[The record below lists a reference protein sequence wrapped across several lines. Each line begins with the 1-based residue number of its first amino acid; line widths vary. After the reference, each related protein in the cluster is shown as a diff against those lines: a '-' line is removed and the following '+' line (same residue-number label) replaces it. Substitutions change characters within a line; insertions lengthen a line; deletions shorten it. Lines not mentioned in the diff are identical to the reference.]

1 MKYELT
7 TKTYER
13 TESGKNWKSKPSH
26 VKITTIDQETY
37 NNIFSK
43 ETQKF
48 FRNLGGYERATKSY
62 TTAGYIVTNLVSIS
76 PNRTTKIVRFIKV
89 K

>member
-13 TESGKNWKSKPSH
+13 TESGKNWKSKASK
-26 VKITTIDQETY
+26 VEITTIDQETY

-43 ETQKF
+43 ETQRF
-48 FRNLGGYERATKSY
+48 FRRLGGYEKATKTY
-62 TTAGYIVTNLVSIS
+62 TRAGHIVTSLTSIS
-76 PNRTTKIVRFIKV
+76 PDRTTKIVRTVKV

>member
-13 TESGKNWKSKPSH
+13 TESGKNWKSKASE
-26 VKITTIDQETY
+26 VEITTIDQEKY

-43 ETQKF
+43 ETQRF
-48 FRNLGGYERATKSY
+48 FRSLGGYERATKSY
-62 TTAGYIVTNLVSIS
+62 TRVGYIVTSLVSIS
-76 PNRTTKIVRFIKV
+76 PDRSTKIVRSVKV

>member
-7 TKTYER
+7 TKTYKK
-13 TESGKNWKSKPSH
+13 TESGKSWRTKASE

-43 ETQKF
+43 ETQRF
-48 FRNLGGYERATKSY
+48 FRSLGGYERATKSY
-62 TTAGYIVTNLVSIS
+62 TVAGYIVTSLTSIS
-76 PNRTTKIVRFIKV
+76 PDETTKIVRTVKV

>member
-7 TKTYER
+7 TETYER
-13 TESGKNWKSKPSH
+13 TESGKNWKTKASE
-26 VKITTIDQETY
+26 VEITTIDQETY

-43 ETQKF
+43 ETQRF

-62 TTAGYIVTNLVSIS
+62 TRAGYIVTSLVSIS
-76 PNRTTKIVRFIKV
+76 PDRITKIVRTIIV
-89 K
+89 R

>member
-7 TKTYER
+7 TKTYEK
-13 TESGKNWKSKPSH
+13 TESGKSWKNNPTEIE
-26 VKITTIDQETY
+26 ITTIDQETY

-43 ETQKF
+43 ETQAF
-48 FRNLGGYERATKSY
+48 FRGLGGYERASKSY
-62 TTAGYIVTNLVSIS
+62 TTAGYIVTRLTSIS
-76 PNRTTKIVRFIKV
+76 PDKTSKIVRTVKV

>member
-1 MKYELT
+1 MKYKLT

-13 TESGKNWKSKPSH
+13 TESGKNWKSKASQ
-26 VKITTIDQETY
+26 VEITTIDQETY

-43 ETQKF
+43 ETQAF
-48 FRNLGGYERATKSY
+48 FRNLGGYERATKTY
-62 TTAGYIVTNLVSIS
+62 TTAGYIVTSLTSIS
-76 PNRTTKIVRFIKV
+76 PDRTTKIIRTVKV

>member
-13 TESGKNWKSKPSH
+13 TESGKNWKSNPTETE
-26 VKITTIDQETY
+26 ITTIDQETY

-43 ETQKF
+43 ETQAF
-48 FRNLGGYERATKSY
+48 FRRVGGYERTSKSY
-62 TTAGYIVTNLVSIS
+62 TSAGHIVTSLTSIS
-76 PNRTTKIVRFIKV
+76 PDKTTKIVRTVKV

>member
-13 TESGKNWKSKPSH
+13 TESGKNWKSKASE
-26 VKITTIDQETY
+26 VEITTIDQETY
-37 NNIFSK
+37 DNIFSK
-43 ETQKF
+43 ETQRF
-48 FRNLGGYERATKSY
+48 FRSLGGYERATKTY
-62 TTAGYIVTNLVSIS
+62 TAAGYIVTSLVSIS
-76 PNRTTKIVRFIKV
+76 PDRITKIVRSIIV

>member
-13 TESGKNWKSKPSH
+13 TESSKSWKTKASK
-26 VKITTIDQETY
+26 VETTTIDQETY
-37 NNIFSK
+37 DNIFSK
-43 ETQKF
+43 ETQRF
-48 FRNLGGYERATKSY
+48 FRNLGGYERATKTY
-62 TTAGYIVTNLVSIS
+62 TRVGHIVTSLVSIS
-76 PNRTTKIVRFIKV
+76 PDRTTKIVRTIKV

>member
-13 TESGKNWKSKPSH
+13 TESGKNWKSKASE
-26 VKITTIDQETY
+26 VEITTIDQETY
-37 NNIFSK
+37 DNIFSK
-43 ETQKF
+43 ETQRF
-48 FRNLGGYERATKSY
+48 FRNLGGYERATKTY
-62 TTAGYIVTNLVSIS
+62 TRVGHIVTSLVSIS
-76 PNRTTKIVRFIKV
+76 PDRTTKIVRSIKV

>member
-13 TESGKNWKSKPSH
+13 TESGKNWRNKASE
-26 VKITTIDQETY
+26 VEMTTIDQETY
-37 NNIFSK
+37 DNIFSK
-43 ETQKF
+43 KTQAF
-48 FRNLGGYERATKSY
+48 FRKLGGYERATKSY

-76 PNRTTKIVRFIKV
+76 PDRTTKIVRSIKV

>member
-7 TKTYER
+7 TKKFKT
-13 TESGKNWKSKPSH
+13 TKSGKNWKSNPTETEIS
-26 VKITTIDQETY
+26 TIDQETY

-43 ETQKF
+43 ETQRF
-48 FRNLGGYERATKSY
+48 FRRLGGYEKATKTY
-62 TTAGYIVTNLVSIS
+62 TRAGHIVTNLVSIS
-76 PNRTTKIVRFIKV
+76 PDRSTKIVRSIKV

>member
-7 TKTYER
+7 TKTYGR
-13 TESGKNWKSKPSH
+13 TESGKNWRTKPYETE
-26 VKITTIDQETY
+26 ITTIDQETY

-43 ETQKF
+43 ESQRF
-48 FRNLGGYERATKSY
+48 FRSLGGYEKATKSY
-62 TTAGYIVTNLVSIS
+62 TTVGYIVINLVSIS
-76 PNRTTKIVRFIKV
+76 PDRTTKIVRSIKV

>member
-13 TESGKNWKSKPSH
+13 TESGKSWRAKASE
-26 VKITTIDQETY
+26 VEITTIDQETY
-37 NNIFSK
+37 DNIFSK
-43 ETQKF
+43 ETQRF
-48 FRNLGGYERATKSY
+48 FRRLGGYEKATKTY
-62 TTAGYIVTNLVSIS
+62 TKVGYIVTSLTSIS
-76 PNRTTKIVRFIKV
+76 PNRSTKIVRSIKV

>member
-13 TESGKNWKSKPSH
+13 TESGKNWRTKPY
-26 VKITTIDQETY
+26 KTEITTIDQETY

-43 ETQKF
+43 ETQRF
-48 FRNLGGYERATKSY
+48 FRSLGGYEKATKTY
-62 TTAGYIVTNLVSIS
+62 TTAGYIVTSLTSIS
-76 PNRTTKIVRFIKV
+76 PDRTTKIVRTIKV